1 MHSSRRRLLLTSFA
15 AALASL
21 FPRAAAAG
29 NAAGSAQ
36 SPSQNPTSPLPR
48 TRTPRQPGDP
58 EDPENPNGNPPAASS
73 KALLEQRQKDIKK
86 QIEKLYELASQL
98 KDEIEKTDSTAVL
111 SLAMVKKAEEIEKL
125 AKHIKDNAKG

>member
-1 MHSSRRRLLLTSFA
+1 MLASRRRWLLTSFA

-21 FPRAAAAG
+21 FPRAA
-29 NAAGSAQ
+29 
-36 SPSQNPTSPLPR
+36 SPAQNPTSSPLPR

-86 QIEKLYELASQL
+86 EIERLYDLASQL
-98 KDEIEKTDSTAVL
+98 KAEIEKTDSTAVL
-111 SLAMVKKAEEIEKL
+111 SLAMLKKAEEIEKL
-125 AKHIKDNAKG
+125 AKHIKENAKG